1 MSQAEYEMCPHGRHV
16 GAYCE
21 PCAEDAGAE
30 AGNLRIEMD
39 HSPLVENRYPD
50 YPDFDQDLHKILDS
64 IADDAVNSP
73 PHYTVGGYEAIDVIE
88 AKLTKEEY
96 RGYLK
101 GNALK
106 YLMRA
111 NYKGHHNEDIEK
123 AQWYLRK
130 LADTL
135 SQDVSAISVEES

>member
-1 MSQAEYEMCPHGRHV
+1 MGQTEYEMCPHGRHV

-21 PCAEDAGAE
+21 PCAEEAGAE
-30 AGNLRIEMD
+30 AGSLRIEMD

-50 YPDFDQDLHKILDS
+50 FDETVEITSLTVSYP
-64 IADDAVNSP
+64 DDAVNSP

-123 AQWYLRK
+123 AQWYLRR

>member
-21 PCAEDAGAE
+21 PCAVEGGSGH
-30 AGNLRIEMD
+30 GNLQIEIR
-39 HSPLVENRYPD
+39 NPD
-50 YPDFDQDLHKILDS
+50 YDEIPFLDGGIS
-64 IADDAVNSP
+64 PEEMLDIVNSP

-123 AQWYLRK
+123 AQWYLRR

-135 SQDVSAISVEES
+135 NQDVSAISVEES